1 MLILASSFT
10 DMFKYGVDRSQL
22 HRHSPIV
29 RCVVNKI
36 DTLRQGSNLHA
47 NLWSMPAKIN
57 KVVIPAAGLGTRF
70 LPATKAQPKEMLP
83 LVDKPAIQ
91 YVVEEAVGA
100 GLTDIL
106 IITGRGKRS
115 IEDHF
120 DRSFELEYYLERS
133 GKLEALEQV
142 RSIAQLGD
150 IHYLR
155 QGEPLGLGHAVLA
168 AKRHVNFKPFA
179 VMLADDIMDE
189 GSKTLN
195 DMLAVFSKY
204 GRSIVALM
212 EVSESEISSYG
223 AVGVTPI
230 SKDLYSIKSVV
241 EKPLPGEAPSC
252 FAIMGR
258 YIFTPEIFDAL
269 EKITPG
275 RNGEIQLTDAIGSLI
290 EHQEVIGFVL
300 NTKRYDVG
308 NKSDYLRATIEIALK
323 REDLGESMRKVLL
336 QLAQEQA
343 VFEPS
348 SSDMDSL
355 PLPQPTPGTDFVKD

>member
-1 MLILASSFT
+1 MNS
-10 DMFKYGVDRSQL
+10 SQL
-22 HRHSPIV
+22 RWLV
-29 RCVVNKI
+29 
-36 DTLRQGSNLHA
+36 TLFRAVSNMTSTAQQCLSSHA

-133 GKLEALEQV
+133 GKLDNLEEV
-142 RSIAQLGD
+142 RSIAQLGE

-168 AKRHVNFKPFA
+168 AKRHVNSKPFA

-195 DMLAVFSKY
+195 EMLTVFAKY
-204 GRSIVALM
+204 GRSVVALM
-212 EVSESEISSYG
+212 EVSEKEISSYG
-223 AVGVTPI
+223 AVGVSPL
-230 SKDLYSIKSVV
+230 SKNLYSIRSVV
-241 EKPLPGEAPSC
+241 EKPLPNEAPSC

-269 EKITPG
+269 ENIAPG

-290 EHQEVIGFVL
+290 EQQEVIGYVL

-323 REDLGESMRKVLL
+323 RSDLGGSMRTILR

-343 VFEPS
+343 LFDPES
-348 SSDMDSL
+348 NDLSML
-355 PLPQPTPGTDFVKD
+355 NLPQATPDIDPVND